1 MIVELP
7 TRNGTMFVPD
17 TDAGQYWWLANTGAS
32 PEDEFI
38 EAICGLLDERPLAT
52 AVDVGAN
59 FGCWTLALAKH
70 AHHVVAIEPQAPCY
84 ELLRSSALAN
94 GLNNV
99 RVVHA
104 AAGAK
109 NGTVMIPTLDLAC
122 ATNFGGVSVAVPHHE
137 QPDAPTDIV
146 RVWRL
151 DDLLRGE
158 QVSFIK
164 IDVEGF
170 EANVVAGAVDTI
182 RRCKPIL
189 FVEMD
194 HPQTDADALRAT
206 IESLGYATEKR
217 GGNFLGLP
225 L

>member
-1 MIVELP
+1 VIVELA

-38 EAICGLLDERPLAT
+38 EAICGLLEDRPRGT

-59 FGCWTLALAKH
+59 FGCWTLALAGY
-70 AHHVVAIEPQAPCY
+70 AHRVVAVEPQPGCY
-84 ELLRSSALAN
+84 ELLMRSVLAN
-94 GLNNV
+94 GLSNV
-99 RVVHA
+99 RGIHA

-109 NGTVMIPTLDLAC
+109 QGSVRIPVLDLDA
-122 ATNFGGVSVAVPHHE
+122 ASNFGGVSVAIAHHE
-137 QPDAPTDIV
+137 QPDAPMVDVPV
-146 RVWRL
+146 RRL

-170 EANVVAGAVDTI
+170 EANVVAGAVDTM

-194 HPQTDADALRAT
+194 HELTDADALCER
-206 IESLGYATEKR
+206 IESFGYATEKR